1 MANDLNSEN
10 NTVIETEHHSVTE
23 EQTIRIR
30 AASKGNGLTSLLA
43 GVVAI
48 ILGFVLLGLVPEQFV
63 LVAIACIAI
72 GIIALVIGFF
82 KLKEPNIL

>member
-48 ILGFVLLGLVPEQFV
+48 ILGFVLLGSCLSSLFSSRLLVLQ
-63 LVAIACIAI
+63 
-72 GIIALVIGFF
+72 
-82 KLKEPNIL
+82 

>member
-48 ILGFVLLGLVPEQFV
+48 ILGFVLDRKSVV
-63 LVAIACIAI
+63 
-72 GIIALVIGFF
+72 
-82 KLKEPNIL
+82 